1 MSEPVPDCEPPL
13 LAQVSSTRMM
23 PLPVLVGLGERERE
37 CFHLSVAPALSQ
49 FHSLLNISRRLIDLS
64 SPSCHH
70 AMTRWRARQ
79 KKLAGYAARSRA
91 GRHQA
96 AAGRG
101 VGARQPP
108 AGAARAGLQDNFIG
122 RRATYMYRE
131 SRGGRATRESRIE
144 HWDREMYHYHSVLR
158 RAFHQCRSS
167 APDRARDK
175 MENRC
180 VR

>member
-1 MSEPVPDCEPPL
+1 ML
-13 LAQVSSTRMM
+13 LLLLLLLIIAAASAAVVRSSPHRCAASTRAH
-23 PLPVLVGLGERERE
+23 RIKWIY
-37 CFHLSVAPALSQ
+37 H
-49 FHSLLNISRRLIDLS
+49 HRRVII
-64 SPSCHH
+64 
-70 AMTRWRARQ
+70 TQWRARQ

>member
-1 MSEPVPDCEPPL
+1 MLLLLLLIIAAASESAAVVRHHTKRTNR
-13 LAQVSSTRMM
+13 AHRIKWIY
-23 PLPVLVGLGERERE
+23 
-37 CFHLSVAPALSQ
+37 H
-49 FHSLLNISRRLIDLS
+49 HRRVII
-64 SPSCHH
+64 
-70 AMTRWRARQ
+70 TQWRARQ

-167 APDRARDK
+167 APDRTRDK